1 MGPLRSSSALFP
13 QYMTEIILRYQKFTV
28 EQMRFL
34 VQPGLRPGAG
44 VVNQIKHAE
53 NINDLAERGEEQ
65 NTTILAKNRGVGK
78 ERMKKTVPTAK

>member
-1 MGPLRSSSALFP
+1 MGPLRSRSALFP

-53 NINDLAERGEEQ
+53 NINDLAGEEKSR
-65 NTTILAKNRGVGK
+65 TPPFWLKI
-78 ERMKKTVPTAK
+78 EE

>member
-53 NINDLAERGEEQ
+53 NINDLAGEEKSR
-65 NTTILAKNRGVGK
+65 TPPFWPKI
-78 ERMKKTVPTAK
+78 EE

>member
-1 MGPLRSSSALFP
+1 MGLLRSRSALFP
-13 QYMTEIILRYQKFTV
+13 QYMTEIILRYQKFSV

-53 NINDLAERGEEQ
+53 NINDLAGEEKSR
-65 NTTILAKNRGVGK
+65 T
-78 ERMKKTVPTAK
+78 PPF